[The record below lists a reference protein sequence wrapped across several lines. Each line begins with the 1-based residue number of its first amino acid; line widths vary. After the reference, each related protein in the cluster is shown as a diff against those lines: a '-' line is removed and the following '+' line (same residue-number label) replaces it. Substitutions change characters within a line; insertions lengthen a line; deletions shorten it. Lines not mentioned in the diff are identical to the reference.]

1 MKRVNNNEVDARDKI
16 MFLIGN
22 RYLPGDGLEALSIED
37 DGSLGI
43 WVVNSKG
50 EVSHNEMK

>member
-1 MKRVNNNEVDARDKI
+1 MKRVNNNEIDARDKT

-37 DGSLGI
+37 DSSLGI

-50 EVSHNEMK
+50 EVSHIEMK